1 MRIGRTIGAEREKIQ
16 TESERTLYHEKIKR
30 KKRIS
35 VAIYLMILAVIA
47 LGIVSIIVNL
57 REKKAALP
65 VEQTPTEVQPTVAI
79 VDEAGVAVPRK
90 VREFVGFLEQDLKE
104 YNITLSR
111 AVLPRNKTREVDVY
125 VADFEGYFKL
135 SLDRGAG
142 VSVEDMDRIL
152 RFLKGQGIIG
162 AEYVDLR
169 VSGKAYYRGTKQAE
183 EQLAEPKEGITE
195 VEETGPAGE
204 AGDDSSSVFVRE
216 GESSE
221 GITDLEVSEIIVEGN
236 PEGEEEIAY

>member
-47 LGIVSIIVNL
+47 LGIASIIVNL

-65 VEQTPTEVQPTVAI
+65 VEQTPNGVQPTVAI

-90 VREFVGFLEQDLKE
+90 AREFVGFLEQDLKE
-104 YNITLSR
+104 YGITLSR

-142 VSVEDMDRIL
+142 VSAEDMDRIL
-152 RFLKGQGIIG
+152 RFLKGQGITG

-169 VSGKAYYRGTKQAE
+169 VSGKAYYKGAKQAE
-183 EQLAEPKEGITE
+183 EQPAEPKEGTTE

-221 GITDLEVSEIIVEGN
+221 GITDLEVSEIIVGGN